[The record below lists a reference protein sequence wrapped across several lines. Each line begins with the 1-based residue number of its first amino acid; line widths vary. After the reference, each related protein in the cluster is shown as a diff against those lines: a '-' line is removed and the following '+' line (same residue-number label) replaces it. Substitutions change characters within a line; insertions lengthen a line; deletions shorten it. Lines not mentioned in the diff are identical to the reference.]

1 MKSGYENL
9 GVFQRSFAISIQ
21 VHKLSQHFPKTEQY
35 TGIADQIRRSSK
47 SICANIV
54 EGYGRKR
61 DAAQDFK
68 RFIRIATGSATETRL
83 WLKYCNE
90 LEYLDESLYN
100 ELDNEYLEIV
110 KMLHGLY
117 SSQ

>member
-9 GVFQRSFAISIQ
+9 EVFQRSFKRSLQI
-21 VHKLSQHFPKTEQY
+21 HKLTQDFPKIEQY
-35 TGIADQIRRSSK
+35 AGIADQIRRSSK

-61 DAAQDFK
+61 DATQDFK

-83 WLKYCNE
+83 WLKYSYE
-90 LEYLDESLYN
+90 LRYIKIDLFN